1 MIVPVPSGAAF
12 EVDAPQL
19 RAVLIEGG
27 SDEALISAIWRH
39 QMDAEKL
46 LPEDRTFLKFW
57 CIQELAGD
65 EEAAALAGVC
75 ERFGGLP
82 SQRLRIDDPVAAFI
96 CDKAFSVTLAK
107 ARGQVDDE
115 ELADEA
121 EDGETPRGHI
131 HFTTEEAT

>member
-57 CIQELAGD
+57 CIDELAKD
-65 EEAAALAGVC
+65 QEAASLAAVC
-75 ERFGGLP
+75 ERFGGTP
-82 SQRLRIDDPVAAFI
+82 SQRLRIQDPVLAFT
-96 CDKAFSVTLAK
+96 CDMAFSVALAK
-107 ARGQVDDE
+107 AREGAPE
-115 ELADEA
+115 EPE
-121 EDGETPRGHI
+121 EEGRGHI